1 MADRGLTGVLL
12 VGGQSRRFG
21 SPKALARLRGST
33 LAEIAWETL
42 GEACDERLAVGKDA
56 DGLELPFAI
65 VDDGTTIRSPLA
77 GVVAGVRAASHE
89 RVVVLPVD
97 MPLVTVDVLRT
108 LAHTGAEAAIPQTG
122 PAPAAVSRRVL
133 PILERVLGAGQLA
146 LKPALER
153 VGLRVVEV
161 DEALLV
167 NVNTPDDLARLHR

>member
-21 SPKALARLRGST
+21 SPKALTRLRGST

-65 VDDGTTIRSPLA
+65 IDDGTTIRSPLA

-122 PAPAAVSRRVL
+122 PAPEARLAAPRDNSRPPRRHARPHARWMCDGDL
-133 PILERVLGAGQLA
+133 TAAHAGQ
-146 LKPALER
+146 EDR
-153 VGLRVVEV
+153 
-161 DEALLV
+161 
-167 NVNTPDDLARLHR
+167 